1 MKFLL
6 NLFMLASLILPN
18 QEKITDKIN
27 DLNLVS
33 ENYILYSVDFDEV
46 IAEKNSDIKIKPAS
60 ILKILTTITA
70 LEELENNELNK
81 FIEVDPKVL
90 ATVSPIASIAGFKA
104 YQKITIKEILYGIM
118 LPSGA
123 DATALISD
131 YIAGSENEFVRLM
144 NQKAKEIGL
153 QNTSVINASGLDA
166 NNQDT
171 TLIDLLTLLQYA
183 LKNQTFQ
190 EIYSTKT
197 YTLINYPNHKLENAI
212 LVQAEEIFDFKL
224 LDGAKSGFTA
234 LARRSLSS
242 LASKENSTY
251 IFISTQAN
259 SENNSKVLNQAL
271 NDAVKVYSYLFNNFT
286 PQEIVIEKSPQVRLK
301 RRVLKKTINIEPFDL
316 MLANEINPEDL
327 IHQFNF
333 FDNLKVPL
341 EKGTIIGQHQIF
353 YQDNLV
359 EAHDIITTSRIG
371 HDPLYYG
378 LWIIVISG
386 VIIVIKSKMK
396 RH

>member
-1 MKFLL
+1 MKFFLS
-6 NLFMLASLILPN
+6 LFMLASLILPN
-18 QEKITDKIN
+18 QEKVADKIN

-46 IAEKNSDIKIKPAS
+46 IAAKNNEIKIKPAS

-70 LEELENNELNK
+70 LEELEDHELNK
-81 FIEVDPKVL
+81 FIEVDPQVL
-90 ATVSPIASIAGFKA
+90 ATVSPIASVAGFKP

-123 DATALISD
+123 DATALISH

-153 QNTSVINASGLDA
+153 QNTSVINASGLDS

-171 TLIDLLTLLQYA
+171 TLNDLLTLLKYA
-183 LKNQTFQ
+183 LNNETFQ
-190 EIYSTKT
+190 EIYGTKT
-197 YTLINYPNHKLENAI
+197 YTLINYPNFKLENNI
-212 LVQAEEIFDFKL
+212 LVQAEDIFDFKL

-242 LASKENSTY
+242 LASNDNATY

-271 NDAVKVYSYLFNNFT
+271 NDAVKVYSYLFDNFT
-286 PQEIVIEKSPQVRLK
+286 SQEIVIIKSPQVRLK
-301 RRVLKKTINIEPFDL
+301 RRVFKKKINIEPFDL
-316 MLANEINPEDL
+316 MLAKEINAEDL
-327 IHQFNF
+327 IHKFNF
-333 FDNLKVPL
+333 IDNLKVPL
-341 EKGTIIGQHQIF
+341 QKGTIVGQHQIF

-359 EAHDIITTSRIG
+359 ETRDIIITSRIG

-386 VIIVIKSKMK
+386 VIIIIKSKVK